1 MKKFRIFLLIIIQI
15 FLSNSKLI
23 SVIEV
28 NRHGARSAE
37 TFPKYLNQQFWGINE
52 KLTHNG
58 YRQHQLLGKY
68 IRKKYIDTK
77 FISDKYN
84 ERDFKIYS
92 TPFQRT
98 IFSANGFLSGLYPN
112 YISKVNFHE
121 NQLKY
126 INNDIIPNIDFNVNF
141 EEIPIEVLS
150 YQENVLFNSWKC
162 KLNGEL
168 IKEESKDLNLYPDV
182 IPISDDDIIE
192 TANYLRKYLLLED
205 KIAELK
211 KVKKSR
217 KFIKKV
223 NKYIT
228 GYFYLYGL
236 NMEKVFPEKI
246 VKVIKSSL
254 VNKWYNG
261 RIKDTK
267 MLKLSSSAFINK
279 IIEIFANAIKGNK
292 KFSKL
297 NVFSAHDAIMANFF
311 GNIFDE
317 KFLRNMISKSLD
329 NEDYYKMF
337 VPPFASNLIF
347 ELYKDDK
354 LNNSYYVKIL
364 FNGKVISNF
373 PLRGNKYSGK
383 NNMYEFNEFVKNL
396 RARQDNDWNLI
407 DCKDAPLEDED
418 DNFPD
423 GFDD

>member
-1 MKKFRIFLLIIIQI
+1 MIILTFLYLLFFHYTIYLLTNFLL
-15 FLSNSKLI
+15 LSLFFQEI
-23 SVIEV
+23 L
-28 NRHGARSAE
+28 
-37 TFPKYLNQQFWGINE
+37 FPYLNQQFWGINE

-223 NKYIT
+223 NKCIT
-228 GYFYLYGL
+228 GYFYFELFKCGK
-236 NMEKVFPEKI
+236 NISGK
-246 VKVIKSSL
+246 KSERS
-254 VNKWYNG
+254 
-261 RIKDTK
+261 
-267 MLKLSSSAFINK
+267 
-279 IIEIFANAIKGNK
+279 K
-292 KFSKL
+292 KF
-297 NVFSAHDAIMANFF
+297 I
-311 GNIFDE
+311 IFV
-317 KFLRNMISKSLD
+317 L
-329 NEDYYKMF
+329 
-337 VPPFASNLIF
+337 LIF
-347 ELYKDDK
+347 YLID
-354 LNNSYYVKIL
+354 III
-364 FNGKVISNF
+364 F
-373 PLRGNKYSGK
+373 
-383 NNMYEFNEFVKNL
+383 
-396 RARQDNDWNLI
+396 I
-407 DCKDAPLEDED
+407 DCK
-418 DNFPD
+418 N
-423 GFDD
+423 